1 MKSSDIQSF
10 NKIYHDYY
18 KRLLNFACTYTQ
30 DFQMAE
36 DFTTEAFMSYW
47 ENKDK
52 LEPDSNIPAYLL
64 TTIKHKC
71 LNFLQR
77 KALQLKIMN
86 EMFDDENWKL
96 HTNIITLKACEPED
110 LFVNDVKK
118 IIKETLNTLPQKTHD
133 IFVLSRFKDKTYKE
147 IASIFNMTSKGVEFH
162 ISKAV
167 ELLRKNLKDYL
178 ILIISFLFWK
188 SS

>member
-1 MKSSDIQSF
+1 MKPSDIQSF
-10 NKIYHDYY
+10 NQVYHDYY
-18 KRLLNFACTYTQ
+18 KRLLTFACTYTHDTQ
-30 DFQMAE
+30 IAE

-52 LEPDSNIPAYLL
+52 LEADSNIPAYLL
-64 TTIKHKC
+64 TIIKNKC

-77 KALQLKIMN
+77 KTLQHKVLD
-86 EMFDDENWKL
+86 EMFDDENWKF
-96 HTNIITLKACEPED
+96 HANIITLKACEPEE
-110 LFVNDVKK
+110 LFVKDVKR
-118 IIKETLNTLPQKTHD
+118 IIKETLNALPQKTHD

-147 IASIFNMTSKGVEFH
+147 IASIFHMTTKGVEFH

-178 ILIISFLFWK
+178 TFFINIFW
-188 SS
+188 